1 MWERASGLA
10 IIVFR
15 ICGNCFS
22 DKIIDVIATPS
33 SFRFR
38 PAASLKLSKEIGLI
52 EFRMS
57 GVVKTRKP
65 RQPRQPPAPA
75 PAPVTAVAAAQQQEA
90 PLAIE
95 VKKRAKKEKKPI
107 QVVAIV
113 TSDGIEGSFTPEPRR
128 PLIVHFPFNS
138 SEVEFNEALQYDP
151 KPPPQVQPYDGDQ
164 NYFQVNSEK
173 CSDENQIGVE
183 LDGWKMSLEE
193 QLKKQATER
202 PFEAFGIVSA
212 PVVLSLSPAPAPA
225 LALATAAPASSV
237 GGQNYLN
244 AVPEKRQLLTCYS
257 IKTGET
263 FVPPSSTEVQCFWC
277 THPFEGSPCFLPVKE
292 ESKVYHVYG
301 NYCTPQCGLAY
312 LLYEHLDSHV
322 RWERMALLHR
332 MYKSVGRLYPAPPRE
347 CLKAYGGIYSID
359 DFRKIIGENRI
370 RVDVQVPPMVSIL
383 GTLDTK
389 PIDFYDSSLQ
399 NTFTQGF
406 SMDRFKAWSEQGGA
420 LRLKRSKPLKDH
432 ESTLDA
438 CIQISVKRG

>member
-1 MWERASGLA
+1 M
-10 IIVFR
+10 
-15 ICGNCFS
+15 
-22 DKIIDVIATPS
+22 DVIATPS

>member
-1 MWERASGLA
+1 MSA
-10 IIVFR
+10 
-15 ICGNCFS
+15 
-22 DKIIDVIATPS
+22 VIKKA
-33 SFRFR
+33 
-38 PAASLKLSKEIGLI
+38 
-52 EFRMS
+52 
-57 GVVKTRKP
+57 RKP
-65 RQPRQPPAPA
+65 RQKAEVIDVGQ
-75 PAPVTAVAAAQQQEA
+75 VTQASQASQATQAT
-90 PLAIE
+90 E
-95 VKKRAKKEKKPI
+95 VVEKKKRKEKKPI

-113 TSDGIEGSFTPEPRR
+113 TSEGIEGSFTPEPRR

-138 SEVEFNEALQYDP
+138 SEIEFNEALQYDP
-151 KPPPQVQPYDGDQ
+151 NPPPQVQPYDGDQ

-193 QLKKQATER
+193 QLKKQ
-202 PFEAFGIVSA
+202 PFTLTPSGPA
-212 PVVLSLSPAPAPA
+212 PSSPAPSVSLSPLVTLGPVNEKKETSLP
-225 LALATAAPASSV
+225 
-237 GGQNYLN
+237 GQNYLH
-244 AVPEKRQLLTCYS
+244 AVPEKKQLLTCYS

-263 FVPPSSTEVQCFWC
+263 FVPPAKTEVQCFWC
-277 THPFEGSPCFLPVKE
+277 THSFEGSPCFLPVKE
-292 ESKVYHVYG
+292 ESKTFHVYG
-301 NYCTPQCGLAY
+301 NYCTPQCALAY

-322 RWERMALLHR
+322 RWERMSLLHR

-347 CLKAYGGIYSID
+347 SLKAYGGVYTIEE
-359 DFRKIIGENRI
+359 FRKIIGENRI

>member
-1 MWERASGLA
+1 M
-10 IIVFR
+10 
-15 ICGNCFS
+15 
-22 DKIIDVIATPS
+22 
-33 SFRFR
+33 
-38 PAASLKLSKEIGLI
+38 KLSKEIGLI
-52 EFRMS
+52 ESRMS
-57 GVVKTRKP
+57 GIVKTGVVKTRKP
-65 RQPRQPPAPA
+65 RQKASASASVEKKEEVPPP
-75 PAPVTAVAAAQQQEA
+75 
-90 PLAIE
+90 IE

-138 SEVEFNEALQYDP
+138 TEVEFNEALQYDP
-151 KPPPQVQPYDGDQ
+151 NPPPQVQPYDGDQ

-193 QLKKQATER
+193 QLKKQPFDVFGKEQTSTSACATPKIE
-202 PFEAFGIVSA
+202 PVSLGLGTTQVQ
-212 PVVLSLSPAPAPA
+212 P
-225 LALATAAPASSV
+225 T
-237 GGQNYLN
+237 QNYLN

-277 THPFEGSPCFLPVKE
+277 THSFEGSPCFLPVKE

-322 RWERMALLHR
+322 RWERMSLLHR

-347 CLKAYGGIYSID
+347 CLKAYGGIYTID
-359 DFRKIIGENRI
+359 EFRNIIGENRI

-420 LRLKRSKPLKDH
+420 LRLKRSKPLKDR